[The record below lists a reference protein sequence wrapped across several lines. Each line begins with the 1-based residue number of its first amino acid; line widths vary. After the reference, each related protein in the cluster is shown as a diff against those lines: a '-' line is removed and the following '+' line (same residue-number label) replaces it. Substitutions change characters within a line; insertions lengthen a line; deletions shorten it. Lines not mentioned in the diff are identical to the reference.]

1 MVKKVS
7 IIIVTY
13 NSEKDIFDC
22 VRSIQEYADIPF
34 SEIELIVVDN
44 NSLEPDKMFME
55 LRNLWG
61 DDIVLIKNSRNGGY
75 GQGNNV
81 GIRRAS
87 APVILIMNPDV
98 RLASPFFAKPL
109 EAFAKDER
117 LIMYGM
123 KQWYTPSLPS
133 QSSFSCTYRMNGYL
147 RTVLEGCCNRF
158 NLFIP
163 SLMHLS
169 GSCFYVR
176 KAAFEAI
183 GLFDETVFMYGEEDD
198 IRWRFEQKFGNHI
211 CFDKSLRYLHLT
223 AERPP
228 CATTELKYLEVAILQ
243 NEKKGY
249 AKAKTINN
257 FIQIYKLKYWRECLR
272 RFLGKPHRE
281 LEMLQELLPL
291 LREKK
296 KQLMN
301 PNQ

>member
-1 MVKKVS
+1 MKSVS

-22 VRSIQEYADIPF
+22 VRSIQEYADIPL

-44 NSLEPDKMFME
+44 NSREPDKMFME
-55 LRNLWG
+55 LQNLWG
-61 DDIVLIKNSRNGGY
+61 DDIVLIKNSCNGGY

-98 RLASPFFAKPL
+98 RLTSPFFAKPL
-109 EAFAKDER
+109 AAFANDEK
-117 LIMYGM
+117 LNMYGM
-123 KQWYTPSLPS
+123 KQWYTPTLPS
-133 QSSFSCTYRMNGYL
+133 QSSFSCTYRLNGYL
-147 RTVLEGCCNRF
+147 RTFLEAFCNRF
-158 NLFIP
+158 NLYIP

-176 KAAFEAI
+176 KAPFETI

-223 AERPP
+223 TERPP
-228 CATTELKYLEVAILQ
+228 CAATELKYLEIAMLQ

-249 AKAKTINN
+249 SKAKTVSN
-257 FIQIYKLKYWRECLR
+257 FLQIYKLKYWRECLR

-291 LREKK
+291 LREKQ

-301 PNQ
+301 SNQ